1 MKTAHLVVG
10 VVLIISS
17 GIIGLFLVSQMR
29 VPCVQA
35 PQSILCT
42 SAGPLILA
50 SGIGGLIFF
59 LILGVVVLWA
69 GRVERPQQ
77 VAQGSTPRAAVAA
90 DQSTR
95 SLGEGGDLT
104 SRRFLFGR
112 SDVIGAL
119 GLSVTSLIAWLA
131 LRVYLTSLTDALA
144 VEIGRGLAARITE
157 IMRLGGLIRWVALF
171 QDVAFLLA
179 FLLLVAAVGFL
190 AYMWG
195 EVAPDP
201 EKLAHDEGDRV
212 EEDLEAAIEAR
223 EREAREKEERP

>member
-1 MKTAHLVVG
+1 M
-10 VVLIISS
+10 
-17 GIIGLFLVSQMR
+17 
-29 VPCVQA
+29 
-35 PQSILCT
+35 
-42 SAGPLILA
+42 
-50 SGIGGLIFF
+50 
-59 LILGVVVLWA
+59 
-69 GRVERPQQ
+69 
-77 VAQGSTPRAAVAA
+77 
-90 DQSTR
+90 
-95 SLGEGGDLT
+95 
-104 SRRFLFGR
+104 
-112 SDVIGAL
+112 IGAL